1 MIVFASHNSL
11 AQSIPP
17 LNELVKRIE
26 MVSLPNKP
34 YTVSVS
40 QAIEYSRR
48 VKTQSVSPK
57 AVSGVSTF
65 GYIYDPKAGL
75 RVGVNSNPKRASKTL
90 QSTSNMQQPT
100 LKVAVDLAKLFRNY
114 SDWQNVRIISTYL
127 NSDHCY
133 EITAQDKSFSYVI
146 WVDATRYY
154 VPEVVLNIKG
164 KRFAEIDITNRNVSG
179 VYWLPSQ
186 IVLNNA
192 IDGSKVTLNMG
203 QYIF

>member
-1 MIVFASHNSL
+1 MTTKIVCYCSVMIVFASHNSL

-65 GYIYDPKAGL
+65 GYIYDPKAGTPFKEQEA
-75 RVGVNSNPKRASKTL
+75 RVSA
-90 QSTSNMQQPT
+90 
-100 LKVAVDLAKLFRNY
+100 LFPLCTIMKE
-114 SDWQNVRIISTYL
+114 SDQINWL
-127 NSDHCY
+127 HL
-133 EITAQDKSFSYVI
+133 FSYSI
-146 WVDATRYY
+146 
-154 VPEVVLNIKG
+154 I
-164 KRFAEIDITNRNVSG
+164 
-179 VYWLPSQ
+179 
-186 IVLNNA
+186 
-192 IDGSKVTLNMG
+192 
-203 QYIF
+203 